1 MAHRICTTHLYTVIP
16 ITLLSKFKSYFFLW
30 ISVNFFKIT
39 KTVINF
45 LEDKCH
51 LFQSVLFMLIVEKW
65 TNERTNKQM
74 NERMNE
80 WMNEWKRIQNY
91 FQGSKKIQ
99 KGSIQ
104 VTIPFISCSVLIT
117 DRREKCGTYSR
128 FPPWLCC
135 FSAKRKISNILCKI
149 LNVMSQIFF
158 RGAEG
163 KTAKIKC
170 FSIAV
175 MILISFP
182 KHFGIHS

>member
-1 MAHRICTTHLYTVIP
+1 MARRICIPHLYTVKSDIP
-16 ITLLSKFKSYFFLW
+16 ITLPSKFKSYFFLW

-51 LFQSVLFMLIVEKW
+51 LFQSVLFMLIAEKW
-65 TNERTNKQM
+65 M
-74 NERMNE
+74 NEWVNE

-149 LNVMSQIFF
+149 LNIMSQIFF

-175 MILISFP
+175 TILTSFP
-182 KHFGIHS
+182 KHFGTHS